1 MHMLLLV
8 IVLFL
13 WAGFKK
19 IFLQAILGEYRGWV
33 LGP

>member
-1 MHMLLLV
+1 MFLLV

-33 LGP
+33 GP